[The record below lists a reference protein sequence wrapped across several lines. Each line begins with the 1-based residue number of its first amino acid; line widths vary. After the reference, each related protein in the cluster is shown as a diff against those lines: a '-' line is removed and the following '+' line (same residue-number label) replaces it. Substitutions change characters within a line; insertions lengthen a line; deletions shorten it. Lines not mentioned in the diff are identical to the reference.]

1 MGLRTLLPTPSQFD
15 AGHHSRVSRL
25 DDPGCRSKLGIV
37 PSTNRLAGLLH
48 TTAKELRTRF
58 EKSAIASGHAASKG
72 AVREDYL
79 ADFLREHLPRT
90 VDVYGS
96 AEIITADGQISPQ
109 CDVLIADPATP
120 PFFSEHRHRV
130 VPNECV
136 YGVIEVKSRLDTVEL
151 HDACEKIARVRALP
165 KTAYYPPRTPFIY
178 RVQAYGRTWSDW
190 PTAGMIFAFDSV
202 NLDTLAPRLMDWC
215 KDRDPIEWPDS
226 VWVLG
231 KGCLL
236 WTPHG
241 TTQIDYA
248 PEPESGLVALAPL
261 PGNDVLL
268 PMLLN
273 LHPLLARAT
282 MPAFRLVDYAGT
294 AQVGAVIAHLPWNSA
309 S

>member
-1 MGLRTLLPTPSQFD
+1 
-15 AGHHSRVSRL
+15 VS
-25 DDPGCRSKLGIV
+25 SI
-37 PSTNRLAGLLH
+37 NRLAGLLH
-48 TTAKELRTRF
+48 ATAKELRARF
-58 EKSAIASGHAASKG
+58 EKSGTASAHAGSKG
-72 AVREDYL
+72 AVREDYV

-90 VDVYGS
+90 VEVYGS

-109 CDVLIADPATP
+109 CDVLIADPAAP

-136 YGVIEVKSRLDTVEL
+136 YGMFEVKSRLDTAEL

-165 KTAYYPPRTPFIY
+165 KTAYYPPRAPFTY
-178 RVQAYGRTWSDW
+178 KLHAYGQTWSYW

-202 NLDTLAPRLMDWC
+202 SLQTLAASLMDWC
-215 KDRDPIEWPDS
+215 RDRDPIEWPDS

-236 WTPHG
+236 WTPPG
-241 TTQIDYA
+241 PMQLDYA
-248 PEPESGLVALAPL
+248 PEPQSGLVALAPL
-261 PGNDVLL
+261 PDSDILL

-282 MPAFRLVDYAGT
+282 MPAFKLIDYAGT
-294 AQVGAVIAHLPWNSA
+294 AQVGTVVTHIPWNSA
-309 S
+309 ANR